1 MKKINSRIRRFWG
14 VSDIGFSFMSAVDTA
29 FFVIFLTDVA
39 RLPLP
44 IIAVLI
50 STTGILDIITSIL
63 SGVIV
68 DKVKFKN
75 GKYRPWLIY
84 CPPIVLLSFTLMFS
98 KIGSDIT
105 AFYNLWFRL
114 CNKSWYMEYSL
125 GS

>member
-1 MKKINSRIRRFWG
+1 MKNINSRIRRFWG

-68 DKVKFKN
+68 D
-75 GKYRPWLIY
+75 
-84 CPPIVLLSFTLMFS
+84 
-98 KIGSDIT
+98 
-105 AFYNLWFRL
+105 
-114 CNKSWYMEYSL
+114 
-125 GS
+125 

>member
-75 GKYRPWLIY
+75 GKYRPWLI
-84 CPPIVLLSFTLMFS
+84 
-98 KIGSDIT
+98 
-105 AFYNLWFRL
+105 
-114 CNKSWYMEYSL
+114 
-125 GS
+125 